1 MIIPNEI
8 CNTIQRQMNGFWWG
22 SGADGQGVR
31 WMAWDKLCTIK
42 EAGGLGFKSLQQF
55 NVAMLAKQGWRLVN
69 EENPLV
75 TSIMK
80 ARYFPNTDFLGAKL
94 GENPSYMWRSIIA
107 AQEVVKQGCRRC
119 IGTGMDTFVW
129 QIPWLPCVEDGFI
142 STSIPN
148 DFPNIKVCDL
158 VNARDNSWDENILNN
173 LFNERDIRLIKQIPL
188 ASTDRRDTWMW
199 LFDTKGEFTVKSC
212 YRQLVGECSTPD
224 ATFWKKLWH
233 LELPGKVRFFVWRT
247 CRKCLP
253 TAMAL
258 FEKRVDIDRRCSW
271 CRVEQEDAKHA
282 LFDCSFARNVWTAA
296 GLANWV
302 QTLQGESI
310 MEHFKRLFATGTKE
324 QCASLA
330 LFCWSIWNRRNQW
343 VWNRVETSVFG
354 TTSAAVNLL
363 TDWKAA
369 QMACTR
375 ASATINGSTRR
386 WQVPMQSW
394 VKINVD
400 AAIFGDTK
408 TIGVGGVIRDEHG
421 SFLRA
426 MCKQMSGTWTPREAE
441 ALSLKEVLSWVK
453 SFGFARCVIETD
465 SKLLADAY
473 NGTPGRS
480 YFHSIVND
488 CVDLVKHFESVLV
501 RFVHRSANEVAHLL
515 ARVSRSMSG
524 LQEWEEVVPNFLSDV
539 ITFDLI

>member
-22 SGADGQGVR
+22 SGADGKGVR

-330 LFCWSIWNRRNQW
+330 LFCWSIWNYILYL
-343 VWNRVETSVFG
+343 VW
-354 TTSAAVNLL
+354 
-363 TDWKAA
+363 
-369 QMACTR
+369 
-375 ASATINGSTRR
+375 
-386 WQVPMQSW
+386 
-394 VKINVD
+394 
-400 AAIFGDTK
+400 
-408 TIGVGGVIRDEHG
+408 
-421 SFLRA
+421 
-426 MCKQMSGTWTPREAE
+426 
-441 ALSLKEVLSWVK
+441 
-453 SFGFARCVIETD
+453 
-465 SKLLADAY
+465 
-473 NGTPGRS
+473 
-480 YFHSIVND
+480 
-488 CVDLVKHFESVLV
+488 
-501 RFVHRSANEVAHLL
+501 FV
-515 ARVSRSMSG
+515 
-524 LQEWEEVVPNFLSDV
+524 
-539 ITFDLI
+539 